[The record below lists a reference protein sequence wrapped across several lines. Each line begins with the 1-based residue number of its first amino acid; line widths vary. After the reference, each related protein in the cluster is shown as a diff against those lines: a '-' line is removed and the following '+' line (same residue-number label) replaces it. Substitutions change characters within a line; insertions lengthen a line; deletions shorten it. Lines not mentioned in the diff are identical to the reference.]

1 MSLLIDSNDV
11 WDLLTLRRR
20 ALRSARAASAACARA
35 CPPPSGAPSGVE
47 SDDVWN
53 RLRQPVR
60 LADAAGAPPSGV
72 EPRYRLLLAALD
84 MGWRIEEPVY
94 LRPRWG
100 DEGQRAYYFILRRA
114 DSGEQ
119 KLLSVPEGQEVK
131 RFVHDQRL
139 SVSMRQ

>member
-35 CPPPSGAPSGVE
+35 CP
-47 SDDVWN
+47 
-53 RLRQPVR
+53 
-60 LADAAGAPPSGV
+60 PPSGV

>member
-1 MSLLIDSNDV
+1 M

-53 RLRQPVR
+53 RL
-60 LADAAGAPPSGV
+60 ADV

>member
-53 RLRQPVR
+53 RL
-60 LADAAGAPPSGV
+60 ADV

-119 KLLSVPEGQEVK
+119 KLLSVPDGREVK
-131 RFVHDQRL
+131 RFVHDQGL
-139 SVSMRQ
+139 SVSMRK